1 MQMNEEKDKIQYYY
15 QEKIKYN
22 IIIKKRWMYK
32 NDAYLGYCTV
42 PPTPYRNIPINHPVR
57 QRGKMNH
64 EESLGLANSSLS
76 CNYIQM
82 KSIL

>member
-1 MQMNEEKDKIQYYY
+1 
-15 QEKIKYN
+15 
-22 IIIKKRWMYK
+22 MYK

-42 PPTPYRNIPINHPVR
+42 PPTPYRNIPINHAVR

-64 EESLGLANSSLS
+64 EESLGLANSSLA